1 MKNFFN
7 KVWNYFDVFII
18 AIIVVL
24 PIRYFVVQP
33 FLVRG
38 ESMFPTFN
46 NLDYLF
52 IEKISYYFS
61 SFKRGDVIVFRSPIN
76 ESEFFIKRI
85 IGLPGEKIEI
95 KKGKI
100 IIIKDDKNIEIEEPY
115 INDLLNKNLEATIND
130 NEYFVLG
137 DNRNKSFDS
146 EEWGN
151 LKKNKII
158 GKVWIRVWPF
168 RSINKG

>member
-1 MKNFFN
+1 
-7 KVWNYFDVFII
+7 
-18 AIIVVL
+18 
-24 PIRYFVVQP
+24 
-33 FLVRG
+33 
-38 ESMFPTFN
+38 MFPTFN

-100 IIIKDDKNIEIEEPY
+100 IIIKDDKNIEIEE
-115 INDLLNKNLEATIND
+115 I
-130 NEYFVLG
+130 
-137 DNRNKSFDS
+137 KSKEKFSNFIIRDDK
-146 EEWGN
+146 EEIEN
-151 LKKNKII
+151 
-158 GKVWIRVWPF
+158 
-168 RSINKG
+168 S

>member
-1 MKNFFN
+1 VKFFL
-7 KVWNYFDVFII
+7 KKIWDYFGVFII

-24 PIRYFVVQP
+24 PIRYFIVQP
-33 FLVRG
+33 FLVKG

-95 KKGKI
+95 NKGKI
-100 IIIKDDKNIEIEEPY
+100 IIIKDNKKIEIEEPY
-115 INDLLNKNLEATIND
+115 INDLLNKNLKAIINN

-151 LKKNKII
+151 LKKDKII
-158 GKVWIRVWPF
+158 GKVFVRVWPF
-168 RSINKG
+168 RSITKD